1 MTKQDLYEFIDGHD
15 HAVLASVTPFHAPE
29 AALVG
34 IAVTP
39 ELELV
44 FDTSK
49 NSRKYPNIRQNDQVA
64 FVIGWDNET
73 TVQYEGEVWEPSAE
87 LLARYK
93 DLYFAKFP
101 NGRERESWPDIVYLV
116 VTPKWIRYSDFKQ
129 EPALIVELLLGE

>member
-1 MTKQDLYEFIDGHD
+1 MTTQELYEFIDRHD
-15 HAVLASVTPFHAPE
+15 HAVLASVTPLHTPE

-44 FDTSK
+44 FDASK

-64 FVIGWDNET
+64 LVIGWANET

-87 LLARYK
+87 MVGRYK
-93 DLYFAKFP
+93 DVYFAKFP
-101 NGRERESWPDIVYLV
+101 NGRKRESWPDIAYLV
-116 VTPKWIRYSDFKQ
+116 VTPRWIRYSDFNHD
-129 EPALIVELLLGE
+129 PAQIVELRLGK